1 MTERKNFAATCE
13 FGELNDSL
21 LTNKI
26 EAEVKIV
33 HVKSEDVRNDG

>member
-1 MTERKNFAATCE
+1 MTERKNLAATCE
-13 FGELNDSL
+13 FGELNYSL

-26 EAEVKIV
+26 EVEVKIV